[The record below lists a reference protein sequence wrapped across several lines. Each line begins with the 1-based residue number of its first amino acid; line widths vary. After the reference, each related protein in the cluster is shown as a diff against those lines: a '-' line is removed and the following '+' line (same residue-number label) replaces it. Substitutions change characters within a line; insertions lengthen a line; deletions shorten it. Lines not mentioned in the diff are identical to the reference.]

1 MLLTELLAADRVRV
15 PLAAHSRD
23 AVLEELVGILHASGA
38 VSDPQ
43 AVLRAVHN
51 REAQL
56 STGIGGGVAIPH
68 GKAEGVSGLAI
79 AAGVAAQPVDFASLD
94 GQPARL
100 FFLLVGPESAAG
112 LHVKALSRISRLVR
126 REETR
131 ERLAAAATPEAFM
144 AVVAEAEA
152 EAAS

>member
-1 MLLTELLAADRVRV
+1 VLLTELLSADRVRV
-15 PLAAHSRD
+15 PLAARSKD
-23 AVLEELVGILHASGA
+23 AVLEELV
-38 VSDPQ
+38 
-43 AVLRAVHN
+43 AVLADAGVVDDAAATLAAVRK
-51 REAQL
+51 REAEL

-68 GKAEGVSGLAI
+68 GKSDSASGLAM
-79 AAGVAAQPVDFASLD
+79 AAGVAAGPVDFASLD
-94 GQPARL
+94 GEPARL

-131 ERLAAAATPEAFM
+131 ARLEAAASPEAFM

-152 EAAS
+152 EAP